1 MPAEFTQ
8 PEDLGLWR
16 FGIISPL
23 LHRSEDAPSLRA
35 QIQELAQSV
44 FYTPSGRER
53 RLCPDTFRDWLYR
66 YRTCGI
72 DGLRNKPRKDRG
84 GTSVPPELGQAL
96 VAVRKSQ
103 PEWTVKRL
111 LSSLREQGQWD
122 GHKPSRSA
130 LYRYTAAHALS
141 RAAAQPPQPVRSFE
155 YPYFG
160 DLWSADFLHGPMVRQ
175 GTYAHKTYLHAIID
189 DATRYVVAARF
200 HLAEDIRSMLDDLML
215 AIRRFGVPKRFYT
228 DNGSAFR
235 SRHLCLVAARL
246 SISLPHTP
254 AYRPQGR
261 GKIERFF
268 RSVREGFL
276 TGRDRTTLEK
286 LNTDLSAWI
295 TRYHQSPHRTL
306 GMSPLERKLSD
317 AGPTLRQI
325 AATQN
330 INDIFRMVQIRRIG
344 ADGCVR
350 MFGKRFEI
358 PDALPGGTVPI
369 YYLPWEQ
376 DYILAGVDKLFVR
389 PLDTVKNALRFD
401 KPHRG
406 NNHPNPKENHQ

>member
-1 MPAEFTQ
+1 MPQEVAQ

-35 QIQELAQSV
+35 QIEALAQQT
-44 FYTPSGRER
+44 FYTPDGREKR
-53 RLCPDTFRDWLYR
+53 FCVDTFRTWFGR

-72 DGLRNKPRKDRG
+72 DGLRNKPRKDQG
-84 GTSVPPELGQAL
+84 GSSVPPALGEAL
-96 VAVRKSQ
+96 AGLRKSHPQ
-103 PEWTVKRL
+103 WTVKRL

-130 LYRYTAAHALS
+130 LYRYTAAHALN
-141 RAAAQPPQPVRSFE
+141 RVAAQPSQPVRSFE

-160 DLWSADFLHGPMVRQ
+160 DLWSADFLYGPMVRQ
-175 GTYAHKTYLHAIID
+175 GTYAHRSYLHAIID

-200 HLAEDIRSMLDDLML
+200 HLAQDIRSMLDDLML

-276 TGRDRTTLEK
+276 TGRDRTTLSK
-286 LNTDLSAWI
+286 LNADLTAWI
-295 TRYHQSPHRTL
+295 VHYHQSPHRIL
-306 GMSPLERKLSD
+306 GMSPLERKLTD
-317 AGPTLRQI
+317 KGPALRQI
-325 AATQN
+325 APTQN
-330 INDIFRMVQIRRIG
+330 INDIFRMEQLKRVG
-344 ADGCVR
+344 SDGCVR

-358 PDALPGGTVPI
+358 PDALPKSQVMI

-401 KPHRG
+401 KPRRG
-406 NNHPNPKENHQ
+406 NTHPNPKEKGQ